1 MDPPISHVRCSHLYP
16 VRGVRVVP
24 LEVED
29 VPGLDLVVEEVVAAA
44 EAGDD
49 GRPTLLL
56 ADAEDL
62 AAHARVQPGQ
72 VVRDRHVLLDAA

>member
-1 MDPPISHVRCSHLYP
+1 MRCSHLYP
-16 VRGVRVVP
+16 VRGVGVVP

-49 GRPTLLL
+49 GGPPLLL
-56 ADAEDL
+56 AHAEDL
-62 AAHARVQPGQ
+62 AEHARVQPGQ